1 MVRKLFLALMAL
13 CACLPAI
20 VLAAGPE
27 GVPSTTR
34 KIVLQK
40 DGEHYRWHLVEAPIA
55 PLGDSQVLLRVRV
68 VSLNR
73 GDVDVLSG
81 EPGRDLTGFVPGTDA
96 AGEIV
101 QVGKR
106 VTRVRKGMRVT
117 STYFRDWVDGPV
129 SAEIER
135 TGHGQSIDGVLGEY
149 IALEETAV
157 MPMLPWMSYEDAVT
171 LPTAG
176 LTAWNALVSERK
188 IRPGDFVLVQGTGG
202 VSMFAVQFA
211 KLFGA
216 RVVVTSSSD
225 EKLAK
230 VRAAYGVDAG
240 INYRRFPDW
249 PKQVLQ
255 VTGGHGADFIVNIA
269 GKETLAQS
277 TQSLAYGGSLAI
289 VGGITG
295 YHGEIPAWDLLA
307 KTAQARG
314 IYVGSQADYRR
325 MLDFISK
332 HRMRPV
338 IDRVFPFEQY
348 AEALQHFESGD
359 FIGKVVI
366 RFAAGDPA
374 GR

>member
-1 MVRKLFLALMAL
+1 MRNLLLAGIAL
-13 CACLPAI
+13 CACLSGAA
-20 VLAAGPE
+20 LAAGTE
-27 GVPSTTR
+27 TVPATTR
-34 KIVLQK
+34 KVVLQK
-40 DGEHYRWHLVEAPIA
+40 DGGHYRWQLIEAPIA
-55 PLGDSQVLLRVRV
+55 PLGDNQVLVHVRA

-73 GDVDVLSG
+73 GDVDMLSG
-81 EPGRDLTGFVPGTDA
+81 KADRDLTGFVAGTDA
-96 AGEIV
+96 AGDIV

-106 VTRVRKGMRVT
+106 VTRARKGMRVT
-117 STYFRDWVDGPV
+117 STYFRNWVDGPI
-129 SAEIER
+129 SAEIED

-149 IALEETAV
+149 IALDETAV
-157 MPMLPWMSYEDAVT
+157 MPMLSWMSYEEAVT

-188 IRPGDFVLVQGTGG
+188 IRPGDVVLVQGTGG

-211 KLFGA
+211 KAFGA
-216 RVVVTSSSD
+216 RVVMTSSAD

-230 VRAAYGVDAG
+230 ARAYGVDEG
-240 INYRRFPDW
+240 INYRTVPDW

-269 GKETLAQS
+269 GKDTLAQS
-277 TQSLAYGGSLAI
+277 TQSLAYGGTLAI

-295 YHGEIPAWDLLA
+295 YHGEVPAWDLLA

-332 HRMRPV
+332 HRLRPV
-338 IDRVFPFEQY
+338 IDRVYPFEQY
-348 AEALQHFESGD
+348 AQALQHLDSGD

-366 RFAAGDPA
+366 RVDEK
-374 GR
+374 

>member
-1 MVRKLFLALMAL
+1 VRKFLLAWIAL

-20 VLAAGPE
+20 ALAAGTKD
-27 GVPSTTR
+27 VPATTR

-40 DGEHYRWHLVEAPIA
+40 EGDHYRWHLVEVPIA
-55 PLGDSQVLLRVRV
+55 PLGDNQVLLHVRA

-73 GDVDVLSG
+73 GDVDMLGKSD
-81 EPGRDLTGFVPGTDA
+81 RDLTGFVPGTDA
-96 AGEIV
+96 AGDIV

-106 VTRVRKGMRVT
+106 VTRARKGMRVT
-117 STYFRDWVDGPV
+117 STYFRNWIDGPV
-129 SAEIER
+129 SAEIEA

-149 IALEETAV
+149 IVLDETAV

-188 IRPGDFVLVQGTGG
+188 VRPGDIVLVQGTGG
-202 VSMFAVQFA
+202 VSMFTVQFA

-230 VRAAYGVDAG
+230 VRAAYGVDDG
-240 INYRRFPDW
+240 INYKKHPDW

-277 TQSLAYGGSLAI
+277 TECLAYGGALSI

-348 AEALQHFESGD
+348 AAALQHLESGD

-366 RFAAGDPA
+366 RFGAGDPA
-374 GR
+374 GK

>member
-1 MVRKLFLALMAL
+1 
-13 CACLPAI
+13 
-20 VLAAGPE
+20 
-27 GVPSTTR
+27 
-34 KIVLQK
+34 
-40 DGEHYRWHLVEAPIA
+40 
-55 PLGDSQVLLRVRV
+55 
-68 VSLNR
+68 
-73 GDVDVLSG
+73 
-81 EPGRDLTGFVPGTDA
+81 
-96 AGEIV
+96 
-101 QVGKR
+101 
-106 VTRVRKGMRVT
+106 MRVT
-117 STYFRDWVDGPV
+117 STYFRNWIDGPV
-129 SAEIER
+129 SAEIEA

-149 IALEETAV
+149 IALDETAV

-188 IRPGDFVLVQGTGG
+188 VRPGDIVLVQGTGG
-202 VSMFAVQFA
+202 VSMFTVQFA

-230 VRAAYGVDAG
+230 VRAAYGVDDG
-240 INYRRFPDW
+240 INYKKHPDW

-277 TQSLAYGGSLAI
+277 TECLAYGGALSI

-348 AEALQHFESGD
+348 AAALQHLESGD

-366 RFAAGDPA
+366 RFGAGDPA
-374 GR
+374 GK

>member
-1 MVRKLFLALMAL
+1 MRTLLFVWIALFV
-13 CACLPAI
+13 CLPALGAEAI
-20 VLAAGPE
+20 PT
-27 GVPSTTR
+27 TTR
-34 KIVLQK
+34 KVVLQK
-40 DGEHYRWHLVEAPIA
+40 DGDHYRWHLIEAPIA
-55 PLGDSQVLLRVRV
+55 PLADNQVLLHVHA

-73 GDVDVLSG
+73 GDVDMLSG
-81 EPGRDLTGFVPGTDA
+81 GKDRDLTGFVAGTDA
-96 AGEIV
+96 SGEIV

-106 VTRVRKGMRVT
+106 VTRARKGMRVT
-117 STYFRDWVDGPV
+117 STYFRNWIDGPA
-129 SAEIER
+129 SAEIEA

-149 IALEETAV
+149 IALDETAV

-188 IRPGDFVLVQGTGG
+188 PGPGSIVLVQGTGG

-216 RVVVTSSSD
+216 RVVMTSSSD
-225 EKLAK
+225 EKMAK
-230 VRAAYGVDAG
+230 VRATYGVDEG
-240 INYRRFPDW
+240 INYKKFPEW
-249 PKQVLQ
+249 SKQVLQ
-255 VTGGHGADFIVNIA
+255 VTGGHGADFVVDVG
-269 GKETLAQS
+269 GKDSLAQS
-277 TQSLAYGGSLAI
+277 AQSLAYGGSLAL

-295 YHGEIPAWDLLA
+295 YRGEVSSYELLI

-338 IDRVFPFEQY
+338 VDRVYPFEQY
-348 AEALQHFESGD
+348 AEALHHLESGD

-366 RFAAGDPA
+366 QLGPA
-374 GR
+374 GK

>member
-1 MVRKLFLALMAL
+1 MRNLLLAGIALFAWMSTAIS
-13 CACLPAI
+13 AVGAEAVPA
-20 VLAAGPE
+20 
-27 GVPSTTR
+27 TTR
-34 KIVLQK
+34 KVVLQK
-40 DGEHYRWHLVEAPIA
+40 DGDRYRWHLVEAPIA
-55 PLGDSQVLLRVRV
+55 PLGDNQVLVHVRA

-73 GDVDVLSG
+73 GDVDMLSG
-81 EPGRDLTGFVPGTDA
+81 GSGRDLTGFVAGTDA
-96 AGEIV
+96 AGDIV

-106 VTRVRKGMRVT
+106 VTRTRNGMRVT
-117 STYFRDWVDGPV
+117 STYFRDWVDGPI
-129 SAEIER
+129 SAEIEN

-149 IALEETAV
+149 VALDETAV
-157 MPMLPWMSYEDAVT
+157 MPMLPWMSYEEAVT

-176 LTAWNALVSERK
+176 LTAWNALVSDRK
-188 IRPGDFVLVQGTGG
+188 IRPGDVVLVQGTGG
-202 VSMFAVQFA
+202 VSMFAAQFA
-211 KLFGA
+211 KAFGA
-216 RVVVTSSSD
+216 RVVMTSSSD
-225 EKLAK
+225 DKLEKA
-230 VRAAYGVDAG
+230 RPYGVDEG
-240 INYRRFPDW
+240 INYRTFPDW

-269 GKETLAQS
+269 GKDTLAQS
-277 TQSLAYGGSLAI
+277 TQSLAYGGTLAI

-332 HRMRPV
+332 HRLRPV
-338 IDRVFPFEQY
+338 IDRVYPFEQY
-348 AEALQHFESGD
+348 AEALQHLESGD

-366 RFAAGDPA
+366 RVGAG